1 MWKGFALSSSIPPPL
16 GGFCINAS
24 SRMSVSMAA
33 GQCCLF
39 SLWLP
44 FSLLLVLSLAP
55 PLLHTLTQLKKWNFP
70 VFWRTLSGWT
80 LRELLNAPCQAI
92 SHRQDEGKREA
103 LEKKPSLQIE
113 WKWKH
118 CKVNGW
124 KFHKCHSP
132 FAKTVFRQ
140 HNNPLQHYSVCR
152 TITVQFYLSIFHS
165 TVRFFSSHP
174 LSSPSSGVRLI
185 QMMTWGN
192 WGGGSLKIHKRT
204 LKLQHSNAVPNRCS
218 LTSLF
223 LDKTLDY
230 SLCSVRSLDYL
241 PLYSSPT
248 LKVLVLSKSLA
259 WSQPLTLRFLLFKSL
274 RCNSTSVNL
283 IGPQLWV
290 ILLGVKGTAI
300 CSIWSIGER
309 GSYSKN
315 TQKVRKGTGT
325 SQDLILSHGTA
336 VLMGTKLSRCSGFE
350 ASLET
355 WAAKSPKL
363 PHAGDPPF
371 IKLLLSMCLL
381 LSPAPSAAP
390 LSHSQFCCLLTSV
403 IYLWFSWRGSWNYHP
418 ASFHLLPLPPA
429 GNLFQCFEFQIPK

>member
-192 WGGGSLKIHKRT
+192 WGGGQPKNPQEDSQAAAFQRR
-204 LKLQHSNAVPNRCS
+204 P
-218 LTSLF
+218 
-223 LDKTLDY
+223 
-230 SLCSVRSLDYL
+230 
-241 PLYSSPT
+241 
-248 LKVLVLSKSLA
+248 KSLLA
-259 WSQPLTLRFLLFKSL
+259 NQPFPWQNFGLLTVLCPEPGLSPPLLF
-274 RCNSTSVNL
+274 
-283 IGPQLWV
+283 
-290 ILLGVKGTAI
+290 
-300 CSIWSIGER
+300 
-309 GSYSKN
+309 
-315 TQKVRKGTGT
+315 
-325 SQDLILSHGTA
+325 
-336 VLMGTKLSRCSGFE
+336 
-350 ASLET
+350 
-355 WAAKSPKL
+355 
-363 PHAGDPPF
+363 PHP
-371 IKLLLSMCLL
+371 
-381 LSPAPSAAP
+381 
-390 LSHSQFCCLLTSV
+390 
-403 IYLWFSWRGSWNYHP
+403 
-418 ASFHLLPLPPA
+418 
-429 GNLFQCFEFQIPK
+429 